1 MEEIYR
7 TEKAEEQADV
17 PQQGLPEDAPQLLG
31 WWDKFWKYI
40 TKMKLT
46 DITMRAGSA
55 LVTVG
60 LIGLVVWVM
69 KGFFVTGEMVD
80 TTALAM
86 EAGAGG
92 ELEGAP
98 ALPAYEGVSPVEG
111 LSRSAES
118 HTSPAS
124 NTASRYDFIQYEVK
138 AGDTVWD
145 IAESFGLK
153 PETLLYTNLEAL
165 HDNPAAI
172 YPGVVLNIPPV
183 DGVLRTWV
191 KGDGLRPV
199 AEFYGVE
206 VEDIVNWPTNNL
218 SMETIGDLTNP
229 NIADGQKVF
238 IPGGR
243 RDFIDWTTALF
254 GRETTGT
261 SPVWGEGKCD
271 VSSNLGPEGTGSYI
285 WPTIEYGLGGGGY
298 DWGPEVGHYG
308 VDLGGGQGSP
318 IYAVDSGIPLYV
330 GWSEWG
336 YGNVIVLDHGTT
348 GIQTV
353 YAHLDSFNISCGDF
367 VYQGDVI
374 GTLGN
379 TGNSSGPH
387 LHFEIRSGATR
398 LNPYNYIW

>member
-7 TEKAEEQADV
+7 AENADEQV
-17 PQQGLPEDAPQLLG
+17 EEPVQGLPEDAPQLIG
-31 WWDKFWKYI
+31 WWDKFWTYM

-46 DITMRAGSA
+46 DMAMRVGSA
-55 LVTVG
+55 LMTIG

-80 TTALAM
+80 NTALAV

-98 ALPAYEGVSPVEG
+98 ALPAYEGVMPVEG

-118 HTSPAS
+118 HTAPAS
-124 NTASRYDFIQYEVK
+124 GTASRYDFEQYEVK
-138 AGDTVWD
+138 EGDTVWD

-153 PETLLYTNLEAL
+153 PETILYTNLELL

-199 AEFYGVE
+199 AEFYDVE

-218 SMETIGDLTNP
+218 SMETIGDLTDP
-229 NIADGQKVF
+229 NIAEGQKVF
-238 IPGGR
+238 IPGGK
-243 RDFIDWTTALF
+243 RDFIDWTVALY
-254 GRETTGT
+254 GRETTGE

-271 VSSNLGPEGTGSYI
+271 VSANIGPEGSGTYI
-285 WPTIEYGLGGGGY
+285 WPTDVTGVLGY

-308 VDLGGGQGSP
+308 VDLGGGMGSP
-318 IYAVDSGIPLYV
+318 IRAVDNGIPLYV

-336 YGNVIVLDHGTT
+336 YGNVIVLDHGST
-348 GIQTV
+348 GMQTI
-353 YAHLDSFNISCGDF
+353 YAHLDSFAVGCGDF

-374 GTLGN
+374 GYMGS

-387 LHFEIRSGATR
+387 LHFEIRSGSTR
-398 LNPYNYIW
+398 LNPHNYIFN